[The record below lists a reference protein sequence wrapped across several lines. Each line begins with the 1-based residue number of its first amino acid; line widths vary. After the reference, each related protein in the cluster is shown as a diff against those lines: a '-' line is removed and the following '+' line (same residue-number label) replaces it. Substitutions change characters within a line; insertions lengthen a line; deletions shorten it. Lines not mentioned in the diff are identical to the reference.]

1 MFFFIQKSKRKWSRP
16 LSEVHSV
23 PFKFV
28 TYTTHKKKSE
38 LICEWVCTFCL
49 YKSCAFDHFFYGTVT
64 LVCALYI
71 FFTMKT
77 FHPSVIHFVLFY
89 YVCCDIMSILFFH
102 PVYGVRQL
110 LGMTDFWIELFI
122 WIFDKFLSI
131 FFRRSL
137 FKIEYKNRAF
147 IK

>member
-28 TYTTHKKKSE
+28 TYNTQKKSE

-71 FFTMKT
+71 FFLQWKL
-77 FHPSVIHFVLFY
+77 FIHLS
-89 YVCCDIMSILFFH
+89 SILFFFTMY
-102 PVYGVRQL
+102 VVILCQYYFSILYGVRQL

-122 WIFDKFLSI
+122 WIFDNFCQ
-131 FFRRSL
+131 FFFVEVYSKL
-137 FKIEYKNRAF
+137 NTKIGHS
-147 IK
+147 